1 MLTTVCL
8 LLSGYGCFMFHLQ
21 WQQTILAG
29 SCTFLVYSA
38 QRRVNYIQLHCPA
51 RRCTFSSAVM
61 LTAVLTVNHLLCSQ
75 RYFTSASVR
84 KRLVRGWHTAV
95 HMTTGPKL
103 ARGRGT
109 RPSESCSG
117 GHPEINHGGQI
128 LLKKTWNLLVLSEG
142 ANFPWC
148 CSWKLRKSRAF
159 RSQLTVVKGQV

>member
-1 MLTTVCL
+1 MSWKIFTWLEHVLGRSTAPSFLETFSQHSEMLTTVCL

-84 KRLVRGWHTAV
+84 SVSDEKKACERVTHSCAHDNRTKVGSGKRNKA
-95 HMTTGPKL
+95 
-103 ARGRGT
+103 
-109 RPSESCSG
+109 
-117 GHPEINHGGQI
+117 Q
-128 LLKKTWNLLVLSEG
+128 
-142 ANFPWC
+142 
-148 CSWKLRKSRAF
+148 
-159 RSQLTVVKGQV
+159 